1 MSDKATRLIC
11 VLIDSTVPAMRES
24 MRQAVRAGA
33 SAVECR
39 LDYLAPIPDE
49 VAIQAL
55 LTDAPPVDIIVTCR
69 PTRQGGRYEGE
80 EQTRLEL
87 LAAASRLGA
96 TWIDVE
102 DDVPP
107 ADRPAGETI
116 LSYHN
121 FDTCPADLPAI
132 VDSMEASA
140 AAMNKVACQVD
151 HPADALAI
159 TDLIAGCKKPTIALA
174 MGEAGVL
181 SRLLASKLGG
191 AGTFAAAQTGAT
203 SAPGQPTLDDIHTL
217 YRWDAVT
224 AATAVYGVIGCPVG
238 HSMSPA
244 IHNAAF
250 EAAGVDGIYVPLR
263 IEPGG
268 ANFDRFMDAVL
279 ARPAMGWRG
288 LSVTIPHKEN
298 ALAYLGA
305 EACDPLGV
313 TIGAINTITIDPDG
327 RLWGD
332 NTDYAAAID
341 AVCNA
346 MGIDRPGLAG
356 KHVAVLGAGGA
367 SRAIVAAL
375 AHYGAE
381 TTIYNRT
388 LSRAEALAEEFDAR
402 ALPIDQADSLEA
414 SIVINCTPLGMH
426 PAVDASPMSRIPSGV
441 EVVFDTIYNPLET
454 QLLAMATQ
462 AGCLTVSGVDMFV
475 NQAVA
480 QFERW
485 TGQGAP
491 REVMRQVVL
500 ARLGSKA

>member
-1 MSDKATRLIC
+1 MSDTPTRLIC
-11 VLIDSTVPAMRES
+11 VLVDSTIPAMRQS
-24 MRQAVRAGA
+24 LARALQAGA
-33 SAVECR
+33 TAVECR
-39 LDYLAPIPDE
+39 LDYLDELPDE
-49 VAIQAL
+49 ASLAAL
-55 LTDAPPVDIIVTCR
+55 LSDASGTDVIVTCR
-69 PTRQGGRYEGE
+69 PARQGGRYNGDERG
-80 EQTRLEL
+80 RLEL
-87 LAAASRLGA
+87 LALASRLGA

-102 DDVPP
+102 EDVPP
-107 ADRPAGETI
+107 ADRPDGPTI

-121 FDTCPADLPAI
+121 FETCPDDLAEI
-132 VDSMEASA
+132 VDAMEASA
-140 AAMNKVACQVD
+140 AAMNKVACHVA
-151 HPADALAI
+151 HPAEALTIA
-159 TDLIAGCKKPTIALA
+159 DLIGRCAKPTIALA

-181 SRLLASKLGG
+181 SRILAGKLGG
-191 AGTFAAAQTGAT
+191 AGTFVAARSEAS
-203 SAPGQPTLDDIHTL
+203 SAPGQPTIEDIRTL
-217 YRWDAVT
+217 YRWQAVR
-224 AATAVYGVIGCPVG
+224 AGTAVYGVIGCPVG

-250 EAAGVDGIYVPLR
+250 DAAGVDGVYVPLR
-263 IEPGG
+263 IEPGRE
-268 ANFDRFMDAVL
+268 NFDRFMDAIL

-305 EACDPLGV
+305 DACDPQGV

-346 MGIDRPGLAG
+346 MGIQRADLAG
-356 KHVAVLGAGGA
+356 KAVAVLGAGGA

-375 AHYGAE
+375 AHYGAQ

-388 LSRAEALAEEFDAR
+388 LSRAQALAEEFGAQ
-402 ALPIDQADSLEA
+402 ALPMDRADDLQAT
-414 SIVINCTPLGMH
+414 IVINCTPIGMH
-426 PAVDASPMSRIPSGV
+426 PHVDASPMSRLPSCV

-454 QLLAMATQ
+454 RLLSMARQ

-485 TGQGAP
+485 TAREAP
-491 REVMRQVVL
+491 QEVMRQVVL
-500 ARLGSKA
+500 DRLGGRT